1 MMTMQNNA
9 TSSLN
14 LSVQPKTKLGRMKFI
29 MSVMLFLGTLGVY
42 AQHVPQ
48 VSDKIA
54 KDATRS
60 EYVLSMTLD
69 TPLSADEL
77 SNLEHWQAGNAAM
90 FTYENSG
97 TTLVFRFKQDGTDSN
112 VFLKA
117 FMMVNIADVKLSSG
131 TLLTVDQYLSQN
143 NF

>member
-1 MMTMQNNA
+1 MQNNA

-60 EYVLSMTLD
+60 EYVLRMTLD
-69 TPLSADEL
+69 TPLTTSEL
-77 SNLEHWQAGNAAM
+77 ANLEKWQANNAAM
-90 FTYENSG
+90 FSFETSG
-97 TTLVFRFKQDGTDSN
+97 TELVFRFKQDGTDSN
-112 VFLKA
+112 VFLKS
-117 FMMVNIADVKLSSG
+117 FMMINVADVKVPSG
-131 TLLTVDQYLSQN
+131 AILTVDQYLSQN

>member
-1 MMTMQNNA
+1 
-9 TSSLN
+9 
-14 LSVQPKTKLGRMKFI
+14 MKFI

-69 TPLSADEL
+69 TPLSSDEL
-77 SNLEHWQAGNAAM
+77 SNLEHWQAGNATL
-90 FTYENSG
+90 FTFENSG
-97 TTLVFRFKQDGTDSN
+97 NTLVFRFKQEGTDSN

-117 FMMVNIADVKLSSG
+117 FMIVNISDVKLSSG

>member
-1 MMTMQNNA
+1 MQNNA

-29 MSVMLFLGTLGVY
+29 MSVMLFLGSLGVY

-48 VSDKIA
+48 VSDKIS
-54 KDATRS
+54 KDSSRS
-60 EYVLSMTLD
+60 EYVLNMNLD
-69 TPLSADEL
+69 TPLTSAEL
-77 SNLEHWQAGNAAM
+77 TNLQQWQTNNASLFSFESNGN
-90 FTYENSG
+90 S
-97 TTLVFRFKQDGTDSN
+97 LVFRFKQDGSDAN

-131 TLLTVDQYLSQN
+131 SILTVDQYLSQN